1 MKGAPRP
8 QPPEAPPQD
17 TFQSISQKTHL
28 RSHHRKQMENVVLPT
43 ELSRASRPTPGGLF
57 VPHGASGW
65 CPGNR
70 TAGPRFSP
78 RPGRWV
84 PWSISGS
91 EHPQLCPVHRAP
103 PSRLGPGPRG
113 GGIATT
119 LLASTG
125 EARGPSHLSAPSPG
139 RRGTVWGPRPQNR
152 KPAQAAAVEPDR
164 CPGAAN
170 TPGPASC
177 FPHTLSSVAVE
188 GLTAPS
194 ETPDS
199 YYGVTVRWRLPPPM

>member
-43 ELSRASRPTPGGLF
+43 ELCRASRPTPGGLF

-65 CPGNR
+65 CPVNR

-84 PWSISGS
+84 PWSVSGS
-91 EHPQLCPVHRAP
+91 EHPQLCPVHRAGDLP
-103 PSRLGPGPRG
+103 PRPGASRRWDGHHLAGFHWGGSWALPPFRTFSGRQRHCLGPAPTKQEACPGRSRGARPMSWSRKHPWSRLM
-113 GGIATT
+113 
-119 LLASTG
+119 L
-125 EARGPSHLSAPSPG
+125 
-139 RRGTVWGPRPQNR
+139 
-152 KPAQAAAVEPDR
+152 PAHAQLR
-164 CPGAAN
+164 C
-170 TPGPASC
+170 C
-177 FPHTLSSVAVE
+177 
-188 GLTAPS
+188 
-194 ETPDS
+194 
-199 YYGVTVRWRLPPPM
+199 